1 MNFISEIDTSWSL
14 FLDRDG
20 VINERIIGGYVQNV
34 SSFRVLEGVTEA
46 IAILKKHFGR
56 IFVVTNQQGIGKKIM
71 TEEDLQLIHNHMETK
86 LLTTFDGIYY
96 SPFLASENSLMRKPN
111 SGMALQAKKD
121 FPDID
126 FKKSVMVGDSISDI
140 QFGKNVQM
148 KTVYISVQQINTDSD
163 MICASL
169 YDFAKIFFV

>member
-1 MNFISEIDTSWSL
+1 VSFCEGFLIKTDCLKVGNFITRIKRIVGGRAKSL
-14 FLDRDG
+14 YPSCIRKL
-20 VINERIIGGYVQNV
+20 
-34 SSFRVLEGVTEA
+34 
-46 IAILKKHFGR
+46 
-56 IFVVTNQQGIGKKIM
+56 
-71 TEEDLQLIHNHMETK
+71 HNK
-86 LLTTFDGIYY
+86 
-96 SPFLASENSLMRKPN
+96 
-111 SGMALQAKKD
+111 AKKD